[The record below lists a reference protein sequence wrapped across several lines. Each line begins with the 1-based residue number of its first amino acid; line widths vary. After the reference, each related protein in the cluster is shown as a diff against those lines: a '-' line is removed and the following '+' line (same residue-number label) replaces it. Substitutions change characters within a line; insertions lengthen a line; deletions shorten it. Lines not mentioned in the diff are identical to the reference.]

1 MLIYHGTAI
10 GDAAYVGNIVGWHS
24 HKWEDRDT
32 KNDTNS
38 PKQNTKCLL
47 RSPSPAHK
55 KIHLGLHTGVIAQIE
70 GLTKLN
76 NYYMRT
82 YGLK

>member
-1 MLIYHGTAI
+1 MILYHRTSVDLISSIIYYGTAI

-55 KIHLGLHTGVIAQIE
+55 KNTL
-70 GLTKLN
+70 
-76 NYYMRT
+76 RT
-82 YGLK
+82 TYWCDSSN